1 MVVAFIDNDPQLA
14 GQLVDGVPVMR
25 MDEALQAYGSD
36 AVIVVTVWR
45 AFASETMQ
53 DRIHALDVAGFRKIL
68 PFYYLF
74 WLLPGVFTPHYSV
87 AAPNEVRSA
96 KKAVCAASDLFKDD
110 RSREEFLDQL
120 HWRLDPEAMPLQKLD
135 GDSIY
140 FSENLYKPT
149 KDEVYVDCG
158 GFDGDTLKDFYRA
171 TKGQFSKAIVFE
183 PDPSNFKK
191 LNALAAA
198 LPEDAP
204 ARVETFPCAVGRR
217 SEEIVFQSTGSLSSH
232 ISAEGSLRVPCES
245 LDKVLMNQRITF
257 LKMDIEGAEL
267 DAISGAESLI
277 RKNRPILTICL
288 YHKQK
293 HLWAIPLKI
302 ASYVS
307 DYDYHLRTHGKDGWD
322 LILYAIPRER
332 RK

>member
-1 MVVAFIDNDPQLA
+1 
-14 GQLVDGVPVMR
+14 
-25 MDEALQAYGSD
+25 
-36 AVIVVTVWR
+36 
-45 AFASETMQ
+45 MQ
-53 DRIHALDVAGFRKIL
+53 DRIRLLKVAGFRKIL

-87 AAPNEVRSA
+87 AEPNEVRSA

-110 RSREEFLDQL
+110 RSQEEFLDQL

-140 FSENLYKPT
+140 FSENLYQPT

-171 TKGQFSKAIVFE
+171 TEGQFSKAIVFE

-204 ARVETFPCAVGRR
+204 ARVETFPCAVGRW
-217 SEEIVFQSTGSLSSH
+217 SEEIIFQSTGSLSSH

-245 LDKVLMNQRITF
+245 LDKVLLNQRITF

-288 YHKQK
+288 YHKQN